1 MKRHALWTVFFS
13 CGILVGM
20 AGCGHKE
27 TEVSDLDVDE
37 GVSELDAS
45 GNSTDQV
52 TLASAK
58 DLKSENL
65 ELRLKVGDRFPLIK
79 TIEQRLKQI
88 SGKGGAPIESSSML
102 TMTLAIQ
109 VEDITDGVKRLGVRY
124 QQVRYEHDIA
134 GEKVRYDSSIPEK
147 TIPEAAQVY
156 QGMVNNGFSFLLGAD
171 NRIVKVIDFDAFLKR
186 CARFAPPEQQREL
199 LNKLVAT
206 QEDEGVANFVDDSI
220 GMLPYNIDSRDAG
233 GSVKVGDTWRKN
245 QQIVRPIP
253 LTIDTMFKLESLNQR
268 YANVEL
274 FGNIIPAKIERVGNT
289 TQQRMGLTEKM
300 SLRNG
305 HCYGTCTI
313 DRESGLPIQ
322 SRVVRQMFLTLELP
336 TGAKFDQQKEIIT
349 TIRAFPQQQGDT
361 RRAEIGEAPSGTQGA
376 GSNPGSQV
384 ENDNGPTAS
393 TNESS
398 NRLNSNVLPTG
409 FQK

>member
-1 MKRHALWTVFFS
+1 MMKRHALWTVLFG
-13 CGILVGM
+13 CGLLVGLT
-20 AGCGHKE
+20 GCGQKE
-27 TEVSDLDVDE
+27 TEVSDLDAE
-37 GVSELDAS
+37 GGVAELDAS

-52 TLASAK
+52 TFASAK

-88 SGKGGAPIESSSML
+88 SGKGGPPIESTSML

-124 QQVRYEHDIA
+124 QQVRYEHNIA
-134 GEKVRYDSSIPEK
+134 GEKVRYDSGVPEK
-147 TIPEAAQVY
+147 VIPEAAQVY

-171 NRIVKVIDFDAFLKR
+171 NRIVKVIEFDAFLKR
-186 CARFAPPEQQREL
+186 CARFAPPDQQREL

-206 QEDEGVANFVDDSI
+206 QEDEGIANFVDDSI

-245 QQIVRPIP
+245 QHIVRPIP
-253 LTIDTMFKLESLNQR
+253 LTIDTVFKLESLNQR

-274 FGNIIPAKIERVGNT
+274 FGNINPAKIERVGNS
-289 TQQRMGLTEKM
+289 TQQSMGISEKM

-322 SRVVRQMFLTLELP
+322 SRVVRQMLLTLELP

-349 TIRAFPQQQGDT
+349 TIRAFPQQPGDT
-361 RRAEIGEAPSGTQGA
+361 RRTQSGDAPAGQQGS
-376 GSNPGSQV
+376 GSNSGVQAES
-384 ENDNGPTAS
+384 GPTAS
-393 TNESS
+393 STERP
-398 NRLNSNVLPTG
+398 NRHEPNVLPTG
-409 FQK
+409 LQK